1 MIRVAIVED
10 DLAFRAEL
18 EQQLKRFEPVCGERF
33 QISCFS
39 DGDEI
44 ALNYKPVYDIIL
56 TDIEMRFMNGMMAA
70 EEIRKVDESVPIIF
84 ITNSPQYAIKGY
96 AVGALD
102 YILKPVSEFAFRQ
115 SMKRAIA
122 RLDRGRHRSVCVV
135 SQDSAHMVEL
145 ARVRYIEV
153 QGHELTFRTLD
164 GDYSSWKMTMKELEA
179 TLKDEPFFRIHA
191 GYLVNLEQV
200 DGIQG
205 DFALVG
211 QQKLP
216 ISRGRKKA
224 FLDELNR
231 YINRTEL

>member
-18 EQQLKRFEPVCGERF
+18 EQQLKRFEPLCGERF
-33 QISCFS
+33 QVTCFS

-44 ALNYKPVYDIIL
+44 ALGYKPAYDIIL
-56 TDIEMRFMNGMMAA
+56 MDIEMRFMNGMMAA
-70 EEIRKVDESVPIIF
+70 EEIRKVDEGVAIIF

-102 YILKPVSEFAFRQ
+102 YILKPVTEFAFRQ
-115 SMKRAIA
+115 SMKRAMA
-122 RLDRGRHRSVCVV
+122 RIDRRGHRAICVA
-135 SQDSAHMVEL
+135 SQDVAHMVEL
-145 ARVRYIEV
+145 SRIRYIEV

-164 GDYSSWKMTMKELEA
+164 GDYTSWKQTMKELEA
-179 TLKDEPFFRIHA
+179 ILKEEPFFRIHA

-211 QQKLP
+211 GHKLP

-231 YINRTEL
+231 YINRTEA